1 MSAYLQT
8 TRTEFHRPV
17 RETPEWGMG
26 FNADDT
32 LAFVGTGHFEPVG
45 LSRTVGIYGTGGV
58 RAWRW
63 TGTIPRDESGE
74 AQEPEIG
81 WRLKANVQGKDREFD
96 VMNATL
102 AVAWTVELTEVS

>member
-26 FNADDT
+26 FNAEDT
-32 LAFVGTGHFEPVG
+32 LAFVGRGHFEPVS
-45 LSRTVGIYGTGGV
+45 LSRTVGIYGTGGI

-63 TGTIPRDESGE
+63 TGTIPRDENGA

-81 WRLKANVQGKDREFD
+81 WRCKANVQGKDREFD
-96 VMNATL
+96 VMNPTL
-102 AVAWTVELTEVS
+102 AVGWTVELTEVG

>member
-26 FNADDT
+26 FNAEDT
-32 LAFVGTGHFEPVG
+32 LAFVGRGYFEPVG
-45 LSRTVGIYGTGGV
+45 LTRTVTVYGDGGV

-63 TGTIPRDESGE
+63 TGTIPRDAEGQ
-74 AQEPEIG
+74 AQAPETG
-81 WRLKANVQGKDREFD
+81 WRVKANVQGKDREFD
-96 VMNATL
+96 VMNAML
-102 AVAWTVELTEVS
+102 NQAWTVELTEVS